1 MNKKEY
7 NKQYHLKNKERIKE
21 RRSEQQKEYRL
32 KNKEKIK
39 KACKEYLL
47 KNKEKIKEYRLK
59 NKEKFKNN
67 NKKYHLENKDYISE
81 RKKEYRLKNI
91 DYISKREKEY
101 RLKNKEKVREACRR
115 SCKKRRKRIN
125 KYCRDRKRNDP
136 SFRLRC
142 NLKSRIYDSLKRVSK
157 SARTMELISCTIE
170 ELWSHLESRFEPG
183 MTRENYGKWH
193 VDHIKPCAS
202 FDLTDPEQQR
212 VCFHHL
218 NLQPLWASDN
228 ISKGAR

>member
-1 MNKKEY
+1 MK
-7 NKQYHLKNKERIKE
+7 RD
-21 RRSEQQKEYRL
+21 RRKYSKEYRL

-39 KACKEYLL
+39 KANKEWYL
-47 KNKEKIKEYRLK
+47 KNKEKVKEYRLK
-59 NKEKFKNN
+59 NKEKYKKN

-101 RLKNKEKVREACRR
+101 CLKNIEKVREVQRKY
-115 SCKKRRKRIN
+115 KKKHQKRIN
-125 KYCRDRKRNDP
+125 KYCRDRRRNDP
-136 SFRLRC
+136 SFRLRS
-142 NLKSRIYDSLKRVSK
+142 NLSCRIYDSLKRVSK

-170 ELWSHLESRFEPG
+170 ELWSHLESRFKPG

-193 VDHIKPCAS
+193 VDHILPCVS
-202 FDLTDPEQQR
+202 FDLMDPAQQR
-212 VCFHHL
+212 KCFHYT

-228 ISKGAR
+228 ISKGAKIVSRDITSLKT